1 MKKEKVIQS
10 AVMLVV
16 SILVL
21 VGFTVAWFS
30 GSLGDVVAGGMRMS
44 AAEQGDIRIALES
57 GGADIS
63 TLVGDDKYVDVGLEE
78 LTNIEFIQKDE
89 NGNPITDGSGNPV
102 KVWKMAP
109 GAYGE
114 VVFYVTPL
122 KQMVGSCT
130 VLPEVRLKKEDGT
143 LVTKENGEIDVP
155 DGAGGTKKV
164 NVYEIANE
172 HIIFYYKA
180 DGSDTPIYLNVTTVS
195 GEGGASVTT
204 RESAVFPLTWDSGTN
219 TGNEREV
226 RLYWRW
232 DYEYPPEGRTI
243 PSYEGSSLTDQE
255 KEALYDEQDTIIG
268 NYIKQMNFHFEFTSS
283 PGTAPSP

>member
-21 VGFTVAWFS
+21 IGFTVAWFS

-44 AAEQGDIRIALES
+44 AAEQGDIRIALEA

-63 TLVGDDKYVDVGLEE
+63 TLEGDNKYVDVGLEK

-89 NGNPITDGSGNPV
+89 NGNPITDESGHPV
-102 KVWKMAP
+102 NVWKMAP

-122 KQMVGSCT
+122 EQVVGSCT
-130 VLPEVRLKKEDGT
+130 VLPEVRLKKKDGT
-143 LVTKENGEIDVP
+143 LVTKENGKIEVP
-155 DGAGGTKKV
+155 DGSEGTKEV

-172 HIIFYYKA
+172 HIIFYYYK
-180 DGSDTPIYLNVTTVS
+180 DGESTPTLLNMTTVS
-195 GEGGASVTT
+195 GEGGASVAT

-232 DYEYPPEGRTI
+232 DYEYPPEDRTI
-243 PSYEGSSLTDQE
+243 PSYEGSSLTEQE

-283 PGTAPSP
+283 PGTAP